1 MLSLFWAGAVLSAYL
16 GYKLYDWW
24 VPAAVAGGVVAGQF
38 ALFQMAAGSWG
49 PSAQLLGYM
58 PHEPRDVLCHV
69 RHRPL
74 ARTKQAS
81 MEEGRAMSALQL
93 DGHIVLV
100 TGALGTLGSAMCKAI
115 EAAGGKAIRSD
126 LAARGK
132 VDIALDVTKEEDWK
146 AARSRSSRTHG
157 RLDGLVNNAGIG
169 TPGDVE
175 QTPFSEW
182 RRVMAVNADGVFL
195 GCKYAMPLLAKSK
208 APSIVN
214 ISSASGIVGG
224 ANLAAYNASK
234 GAVRLLTKSVA
245 LSGAR
250 KRPPVRCNSVHPA
263 FIEGDMV
270 DAIVQHAARPGQ
282 GRCQAEAQIPI
293 GRLGQ
298 PQEVADAVVWLLSQ
312 ASSFTTGSEVL
323 VDGGL
328 IAG

>member
-1 MLSLFWAGAVLSAYL
+1 
-16 GYKLYDWW
+16 
-24 VPAAVAGGVVAGQF
+24 
-38 ALFQMAAGSWG
+38 
-49 PSAQLLGYM
+49 
-58 PHEPRDVLCHV
+58 
-69 RHRPL
+69 
-74 ARTKQAS
+74 
-81 MEEGRAMSALQL
+81 MSALQL
-93 DGHIVLV
+93 KDHIVLV
-100 TGALGTLGSAMCKAI
+100 TGALGTLGAAMCKAI

-126 LAARGK
+126 LASRGK
-132 VDIALDVTKEEDWK
+132 VDIALDVTSEDNWK
-146 AARSRSSRTHG
+146 AAMAEIDGTHG
-157 RLDGLVNNAGIG
+157 RLDGLVNNAGVG

-175 QTPFSEW
+175 QTSFSEW
-182 RRVMAVNADGVFL
+182 RRVMAINADGVFL

-214 ISSASGIVGG
+214 ISSASGIVAG

-234 GAVRLLTKSVA
+234 GAVRMLSKSVA

-250 KRPPVRCNSVHPA
+250 KRPPVRSNSVHPA

-270 DAIVQHAARPGQ
+270 DRMVKGRPDP
-282 GRCQAEAQIPI
+282 AKAMSKLHAQIPI

-298 PQEVADAVVWLLSQ
+298 PQEVANTVVWLLSP

>member
-1 MLSLFWAGAVLSAYL
+1 
-16 GYKLYDWW
+16 
-24 VPAAVAGGVVAGQF
+24 
-38 ALFQMAAGSWG
+38 
-49 PSAQLLGYM
+49 
-58 PHEPRDVLCHV
+58 
-69 RHRPL
+69 
-74 ARTKQAS
+74 
-81 MEEGRAMSALQL
+81 MSARQL

-100 TGALGTLGSAMCKAI
+100 TGAMGTLGSAMCKAI
-115 EAAGGKAIRSD
+115 EAAGGTAIRSD
-126 LAARGK
+126 LAGRAK
-132 VDIALDVTKEEDWK
+132 PDVALDVTREEDWK
-146 AARSRSSRTHG
+146 AAMAEIERRHG
-157 RLDGLVNNAGIG
+157 RLDGLVNNAGVG

-175 QTPFSEW
+175 QTSFAEW
-182 RRVMAVNADGVFL
+182 RRVMAINADGVFL

-208 APSIVN
+208 AASIVN

-250 KRPPVRCNSVHPA
+250 KRPPIRCNSVHPA

-270 DAIVQHAARPGQ
+270 DAIVHGRPDPDKARAKLQ
-282 GRCQAEAQIPI
+282 AQIPI
-293 GRLGQ
+293 GRLGR
-298 PQEVADAVVWLLSQ
+298 PQEVAASVVWLLSP

>member
-1 MLSLFWAGAVLSAYL
+1 
-16 GYKLYDWW
+16 
-24 VPAAVAGGVVAGQF
+24 
-38 ALFQMAAGSWG
+38 
-49 PSAQLLGYM
+49 
-58 PHEPRDVLCHV
+58 
-69 RHRPL
+69 
-74 ARTKQAS
+74 
-81 MEEGRAMSALQL
+81 MSTLQL
-93 DGHIVLV
+93 KDHVVLV
-100 TGALGTLGSAMCKAI
+100 TGALGTLGAAMCRAI

-126 LAARGK
+126 LASRGK
-132 VDIALDVTKEEDWK
+132 VDIALDVTSEENWK
-146 AARSRSSRTHG
+146 AAIAEIDSAHG
-157 RLDGLVNNAGIG
+157 RLDGLVNNAGVG

-175 QTPFSEW
+175 QTSFSEW
-182 RRVMAVNADGVFL
+182 RRVMAINADGVFL

-214 ISSASGIVGG
+214 ISSASGIVAG

-234 GAVRLLTKSVA
+234 GAVRMLSKSVA

-250 KRPPVRCNSVHPA
+250 KRPPVRSNSVHPA

-270 DAIVQHAARPGQ
+270 DRMVKGRPDPAKAMGKLH
-282 GRCQAEAQIPI
+282 AQIPI

-298 PQEVADAVVWLLSQ
+298 PQEVADAVVWLLSP

>member
-1 MLSLFWAGAVLSAYL
+1 M
-16 GYKLYDWW
+16 
-24 VPAAVAGGVVAGQF
+24 
-38 ALFQMAAGSWG
+38 
-49 PSAQLLGYM
+49 SAQLK
-58 PHEPRDVLCHV
+58 DHV
-69 RHRPL
+69 
-74 ARTKQAS
+74 
-81 MEEGRAMSALQL
+81 
-93 DGHIVLV
+93 VLV
-100 TGALGTLGSAMCKAI
+100 TGALGTLGAAMCKAI

-126 LAARGK
+126 LASRGK
-132 VDIALDVTKEEDWK
+132 VDIALDVTSEDNWK
-146 AARSRSSRTHG
+146 AAIAEIDSAHG
-157 RLDGLVNNAGIG
+157 RLDGLVNNAGVG

-175 QTPFSEW
+175 QTSFSEW
-182 RRVMAVNADGVFL
+182 RRVMAINADGVFL

-214 ISSASGIVGG
+214 ISSASGIVAG

-234 GAVRLLTKSVA
+234 GAVRMLSKSVA

-250 KRPPVRCNSVHPA
+250 KRPPVRSNSVHPA

-270 DAIVQHAARPGQ
+270 DRMVKGRPDPAKAMGKLH
-282 GRCQAEAQIPI
+282 AQIPI

-298 PQEVADAVVWLLSQ
+298 PQEVADAVVWLLSP

>member
-1 MLSLFWAGAVLSAYL
+1 M
-16 GYKLYDWW
+16 
-24 VPAAVAGGVVAGQF
+24 
-38 ALFQMAAGSWG
+38 
-49 PSAQLLGYM
+49 QLK
-58 PHEPRDVLCHV
+58 D
-69 RHRPL
+69 
-74 ARTKQAS
+74 
-81 MEEGRAMSALQL
+81 
-93 DGHIVLV
+93 HIVLV
-100 TGALGTLGSAMCKAI
+100 TGALGTLGTAMCAAI
-115 EAAGGKAIRSD
+115 EAAGGVAIRSD

-132 VDIALDVTKEEDWK
+132 ADIALDVTKEEDWK
-146 AARSRSSRTHG
+146 AAAAMIESTHG
-157 RLDGLVNNAGIG
+157 RLDGLVNNAGVG
-169 TPGDVE
+169 TPGDIE
-175 QTPFSEW
+175 QTSFAEW

-234 GAVRLLTKSVA
+234 GAVRLLSKSVA

-270 DAIVQHAARPGQ
+270 DAIANSRPDP
-282 GRCQAEAQIPI
+282 AKAMAKLHAQIPI
-293 GRLGQ
+293 GRLGR
-298 PQEVADAVVWLLSQ
+298 PQEVADTVVWLLSP

>member
-1 MLSLFWAGAVLSAYL
+1 
-16 GYKLYDWW
+16 
-24 VPAAVAGGVVAGQF
+24 
-38 ALFQMAAGSWG
+38 
-49 PSAQLLGYM
+49 
-58 PHEPRDVLCHV
+58 
-69 RHRPL
+69 
-74 ARTKQAS
+74 
-81 MEEGRAMSALQL
+81 MSDLQL
-93 DGHIVLV
+93 EGHVVLV
-100 TGALGTLGSAMCKAI
+100 TGALGTLGSAMCRAI
-115 EAAGGKAIRSD
+115 EAAGGLAMRSD
-126 LAARGK
+126 LAERGK
-132 VDIALDVTKEEDWK
+132 VDLALDVTREADWQEGM
-146 AARSRSSRTHG
+146 AELARRHG
-157 RLDGLVNNAGIG
+157 RLDGLVNNAGVG

-175 QTPFSEW
+175 QTSFAEW

-195 GCKYAMPLLAKSK
+195 GCKYAMPLLANSK

-270 DAIVQHAARPGQ
+270 DRMVEGRPDP
-282 GRCQAEAQIPI
+282 AKAMAKLNAQIPI

-298 PQEVADAVVWLLSQ
+298 PHEVANTVVWLLSP

>member
-1 MLSLFWAGAVLSAYL
+1 
-16 GYKLYDWW
+16 
-24 VPAAVAGGVVAGQF
+24 
-38 ALFQMAAGSWG
+38 
-49 PSAQLLGYM
+49 
-58 PHEPRDVLCHV
+58 
-69 RHRPL
+69 
-74 ARTKQAS
+74 
-81 MEEGRAMSALQL
+81 MSAHQL
-93 DGHIVLV
+93 EDRIVLV
-100 TGALGTLGSAMCKAI
+100 TGALGTLGAAMCKAI
-115 EAAGGKAIRSD
+115 EAAGGTAIRSD
-126 LAARGK
+126 LASRGK
-132 VDIALDVTKEEDWK
+132 VDIALDVTREEDWK
-146 AARSRSSRTHG
+146 AAAAHIEKTHG

-270 DAIVQHAARPGQ
+270 DAMVKGRPDPAKAMRQARRPGPHRPPRPPAR
-282 GRCQAEAQIPI
+282 GRQHRGVAALR
-293 GRLGQ
+293 RL
-298 PQEVADAVVWLLSQ
+298 LLHHRLR
-312 ASSFTTGSEVL
+312 GPRRRRPDRGVNL
-323 VDGGL
+323 P
-328 IAG
+328 

>member
-1 MLSLFWAGAVLSAYL
+1 MSDL
-16 GYKLYDWW
+16 GLE
-24 VPAAVAGGVVAGQF
+24 G
-38 ALFQMAAGSWG
+38 
-49 PSAQLLGYM
+49 
-58 PHEPRDVLCHV
+58 HV
-69 RHRPL
+69 
-74 ARTKQAS
+74 
-81 MEEGRAMSALQL
+81 
-93 DGHIVLV
+93 VLV
-100 TGALGTLGSAMCKAI
+100 TGALGTLGSAMCRAI
-115 EAAGGKAIRSD
+115 EAAGGTALRSD
-126 LAARGK
+126 LAQRGNP
-132 VDIALDVTKEEDWK
+132 DIALDVTSEASWQ
-146 AARSRSSRTHG
+146 AAMAEVGRRHG
-157 RLDGLVNNAGIG
+157 RLDGLVNNAGVG

-175 QTPFSEW
+175 QTSFAEW

-270 DAIVQHAARPGQ
+270 DRMVKGRPDP
-282 GRCQAEAQIPI
+282 AKAMAKLSAQIPI

-298 PQEVADAVVWLLSQ
+298 PHEVANTVVWLLSA

>member
-1 MLSLFWAGAVLSAYL
+1 
-16 GYKLYDWW
+16 
-24 VPAAVAGGVVAGQF
+24 
-38 ALFQMAAGSWG
+38 
-49 PSAQLLGYM
+49 
-58 PHEPRDVLCHV
+58 
-69 RHRPL
+69 
-74 ARTKQAS
+74 
-81 MEEGRAMSALQL
+81 MEERRAMSALQL

-146 AARSRSSRTHG
+146 AAAELIERTHG

-195 GCKYAMPLLAKSK
+195 GCKYAMPLLARSK

-270 DAIVQHAARPGQ
+270 DAIVQAPGPTRTRPEPSCRRRSPSAGSASHRRWPMRWCGCCRRPPPSRR
-282 GRCQAEAQIPI
+282 GRRC
-293 GRLGQ
+293 
-298 PQEVADAVVWLLSQ
+298 WSM
-312 ASSFTTGSEVL
+312 
-323 VDGGL
+323 
-328 IAG
+328 AG

>member
-1 MLSLFWAGAVLSAYL
+1 MST
-16 GYKLYDWW
+16 
-24 VPAAVAGGVVAGQF
+24 
-38 ALFQMAAGSWG
+38 
-49 PSAQLLGYM
+49 LLLK
-58 PHEPRDVLCHV
+58 D
-69 RHRPL
+69 
-74 ARTKQAS
+74 
-81 MEEGRAMSALQL
+81 
-93 DGHIVLV
+93 HIVLV
-100 TGALGTLGSAMCKAI
+100 TGALGTLGAAMCKAI

-126 LAARGK
+126 LATRGK
-132 VDIALDVTKEEDWK
+132 VDIALDVTSEDNWK
-146 AARSRSSRTHG
+146 AAIAEIDGTHG
-157 RLDGLVNNAGIG
+157 RLDGLVNNAGVG

-175 QTPFSEW
+175 QTSFSEW
-182 RRVMAVNADGVFL
+182 RRVMAINADGVFL

-214 ISSASGIVGG
+214 ISSASGIVAG

-234 GAVRLLTKSVA
+234 GAVRMLSKSVA

-250 KRPPVRCNSVHPA
+250 KRPPVRSNSVHPA

-270 DAIVQHAARPGQ
+270 DRMVKGRPDP
-282 GRCQAEAQIPI
+282 AKAMSKLHAQIPI

-298 PQEVADAVVWLLSQ
+298 PQEVANTVVWLLSP

>member
-1 MLSLFWAGAVLSAYL
+1 MLL
-16 GYKLYDWW
+16 
-24 VPAAVAGGVVAGQF
+24 
-38 ALFQMAAGSWG
+38 
-49 PSAQLLGYM
+49 
-58 PHEPRDVLCHV
+58 E
-69 RHRPL
+69 
-74 ARTKQAS
+74 
-81 MEEGRAMSALQL
+81 
-93 DGHIVLV
+93 GHIVLV
-100 TGALGTLGSAMCKAI
+100 TGALGTLGSAMCNAI
-115 EAAGGKAIRSD
+115 AAAGGRPIRSD
-126 LAARGK
+126 LGARGA
-132 VDIALDVTKEEDWK
+132 VDIALDVTREEHWL
-146 AARSRSSRTHG
+146 AAMAQIEEIHG
-157 RLDGLVNNAGIG
+157 RLDGLVNNAGIA

-175 QTPFSEW
+175 QTTFAEW

-195 GCKYAMPLLAKSK
+195 GCKYAMALLAKAK

-245 LSGAR
+245 LYGAR
-250 KRPPVRCNSVHPA
+250 KQPAVRCNSVHPA

-270 DAIVQHAARPGQ
+270 EAIVRSRPDQDRARAKL
-282 GRCQAEAQIPI
+282 RAQIPV

-298 PQEVADAVVWLLSQ
+298 PREVADTVVWLLSE

>member
-1 MLSLFWAGAVLSAYL
+1 
-16 GYKLYDWW
+16 
-24 VPAAVAGGVVAGQF
+24 
-38 ALFQMAAGSWG
+38 
-49 PSAQLLGYM
+49 
-58 PHEPRDVLCHV
+58 
-69 RHRPL
+69 
-74 ARTKQAS
+74 
-81 MEEGRAMSALQL
+81 MSTLQL
-93 DGHIVLV
+93 KDHIVLV
-100 TGALGTLGSAMCKAI
+100 TGALGTLGAAMCKAI

-126 LAARGK
+126 LATRGK
-132 VDIALDVTKEEDWK
+132 VDIALDVTSEDNWK
-146 AARSRSSRTHG
+146 AAIAEIDSAHG
-157 RLDGLVNNAGIG
+157 RLDGLVNNAGVG

-175 QTPFSEW
+175 QTSFSEW
-182 RRVMAVNADGVFL
+182 RRVMAINADGVFL

-214 ISSASGIVGG
+214 ISSASGIVAG

-234 GAVRLLTKSVA
+234 GAVRMLSKSVA

-250 KRPPVRCNSVHPA
+250 KRPPVRSNSVHPA

-270 DAIVQHAARPGQ
+270 DRMVKGRPDP
-282 GRCQAEAQIPI
+282 AKAMSKLHAQIPI

-298 PQEVADAVVWLLSQ
+298 PQEVANTVVWLLSP

>member
-1 MLSLFWAGAVLSAYL
+1 M
-16 GYKLYDWW
+16 
-24 VPAAVAGGVVAGQF
+24 
-38 ALFQMAAGSWG
+38 
-49 PSAQLLGYM
+49 QLK
-58 PHEPRDVLCHV
+58 D
-69 RHRPL
+69 
-74 ARTKQAS
+74 K
-81 MEEGRAMSALQL
+81 
-93 DGHIVLV
+93 IVLV
-100 TGALGTLGSAMCKAI
+100 TGALGTLGTAMCSAI
-115 EAAGGKAIRSD
+115 EAAGGTAIRTD

-132 VDIALDVTKEEDWK
+132 VDIGLDVTSEEAWK
-146 AARSRSSRTHG
+146 AALAELERRHG
-157 RLDGLVNNAGIG
+157 RLDGLVNNAGVG
-169 TPGDVE
+169 TAGDVE
-175 QTPFSEW
+175 QTSFAEW

-195 GCKYAMPLLAKSK
+195 GCKYAMPLLARSK

-245 LSGAR
+245 LYGAR

-270 DAIVQHAARPGQ
+270 DAMVRRRPDP
-282 GRCQAEAQIPI
+282 AKAMAKLNAQIPV

-298 PQEVADAVVWLLSQ
+298 PHEVASTVVWLLSE